1 MEEQRAL
8 VTLKAMLT
16 KRGLKAEKF
25 ETIGQA
31 LDETKMYSF
40 DGLLIIFSMKS
51 RVSERDLQAY
61 IEYSKENRYG
71 AGVLIVT
78 YARPSEATLAALRLY
93 ISDRQNPL
101 VQIFEIR
108 HLQFD
113 ISNHRKVPAH
123 RIISDE
129 EKVEMMKE
137 YHVKDP
143 ISLPKIDSQDAMA
156 RWIGAR
162 PGDVIEVRGMCETSV
177 ENTRYRYCLAD
188 VING

>member
-1 MEEQRAL
+1 MDEQRAL
-8 VTLKAMLT
+8 ITLKAVLE
-16 KRGLKAEKF
+16 KRGFKGEKF

-31 LDETKMYSF
+31 LDETKMYSL
-40 DGLLIIFSMKS
+40 DGMLIIFSMKS
-51 RVSERDLQAY
+51 RVSERDLQSY

-71 AGVLIVT
+71 AGIIVVT
-78 YARPSEATLAALRLY
+78 YTKPSEATLAFLRLY

-113 ISNHRKVPAH
+113 ISKHRKVPAH

-129 EKVEMMKE
+129 ERTEMMKE
-137 YHVKDP
+137 FHVKDP
-143 ISLPKIDSQDAMA
+143 IMLPKIDSQDAMA

-162 PGDVIEVRGMCETSV
+162 PGDVIEVIGMCETSV
-177 ENTRYRYCLAD
+177 DNRRYRYCLAD